1 MSTDIL
7 TFQARYYQTRRDL
20 EHERAMRSQAE
31 DRVRELEEATRRAE
45 ERVEH
50 LENEI
55 DGRDALI
62 YKLLTPRLRY
72 FDPDLDDQQITAL
85 GDHTYDLHAQG
96 FDIDD
101 TLLGELV
108 NDRNQP

>member
-1 MSTDIL
+1 MTDVL
-7 TFQARYYQTRRDL
+7 TFQTRFYQTRKDL
-20 EHERAMRSQAE
+20 EHERAMRLQAE
-31 DRVRELEEATRRAE
+31 DRAREWEEATRRAE
-45 ERVEH
+45 ERAEH
-50 LENEI
+50 LENER

-72 FDPDLDDQQITAL
+72 FDPDLDDQQIAAL

-101 TLLGELV
+101 TLLSELV
-108 NDRNQP
+108 NDRNEQ

>member
-1 MSTDIL
+1 MTDVI
-7 TFQARYYQTRRDL
+7 TFQSLYYRARRDL
-20 EHERAMRSQAE
+20 EHEQAKRLQAE
-31 DRVRELEEATRRAE
+31 DRAREAEAATRRAE
-45 ERVEH
+45 ERAEH
-50 LENEI
+50 LEGER

-72 FDPDLDDQQITAL
+72 FDPDLDDKKICAL

-108 NDRNQP
+108 NDRTGQ

>member
-1 MSTDIL
+1 MTDVIPM
-7 TFQARYYQTRRDL
+7 QARLFRVRQDL
-20 EHERAMRSQAE
+20 AHERAMRSQAE
-31 DRVRELEEATRRAE
+31 DRAREWEETARRAE
-45 ERVEH
+45 ERAEH
-50 LENEI
+50 LENER

-72 FDPDLDDQQITAL
+72 FDPDLDDKQIAAL

-101 TLLGELV
+101 TLLSELV
-108 NDRNQP
+108 NDRNEQ